1 MNKTHLTKLGIAAL
15 TLAVAAVSSAQ
26 AGSNGRQGYSI
37 RVGAFFPN
45 TGSSK
50 INVGLDYKLKSVNVK
65 PQGGGAQPAYLG
77 VVLDYYG
84 DSDNYNI
91 PLALTY
97 NVRASRNFLVFAGL
111 GPEYGKEGGGDS
123 KIGFGAQLGAS
134 YEFATEGEGNNP
146 IFVQGKYFFSNRNDL
161 RGFAV
166 SVGYRF

>member
-1 MNKTHLTKLGIAAL
+1 MNKTTVQVGLAAL
-15 TLAVAAVSSAQ
+15 ALAAAALSGAQ
-26 AGSNGRQGYSI
+26 TGSNGPTGFSV

-50 INVGLDYKLKSVNVK
+50 INVGLDYKLKSVQVNA
-65 PQGGGAQPAYLG
+65 QGNGTQPSYLG

-84 DSDNYNI
+84 DSNNYNI

-97 NVRASRNFLVFAGL
+97 NVRASRSFLVFAGL
-111 GPEYGKEGGGDS
+111 GPEYGKENGGDA
-123 KIGFGAQLGAS
+123 KFGFGAQVGAS
-134 YEFATEGEGNNP
+134 YEFATEGEGSNP

-166 SVGYRF
+166 SIGYRF